1 LGGCTVLSA
10 DAVATAAEACP
21 RLRELSLDGVENLT
35 DGALGRIAAARRGAL
50 SSLSLRKCVQLSDG
64 AIEGLAAAC
73 GGVLA
78 HLSLNNVPALG
89 DACLVALKEHC
100 ADSLESL
107 DLSWCR
113 AVSDNGVGALV
124 DAAPRLQRLT
134 VWGCSQLTNRF
145 YEGHSREHLRVVGRS
160 I

>member
-1 LGGCTVLSA
+1 MQKCTAWAKTTRILGQELHLFRA
-10 DAVATAAEACP
+10 RTAARHRARVGQSHA
-21 RLRELSLDGVENLT
+21 RLR
-35 DGALGRIAAARRGAL
+35 R
-50 SSLSLRKCVQLSDG
+50 SS
-64 AIEGLAAAC
+64 
-73 GGVLA
+73 GVLA

-89 DACLVALKEHC
+89 DAC
-100 ADSLESL
+100 LESL

-134 VWGCSQLTNRF
+134 AWGCSNRF